1 MTRGRRYVFGPL
13 GGPEIIAIFVLAL
26 LLFGPRRL
34 PKLGKTLGRTM
45 SEFRKATSDFKMSLE
60 REIEMEEIRET
71 RDELKKT
78 ARDAQGAIR
87 ELSDV
92 TALGD
97 SSNEPRPARPGPS
110 DPNAAGGTDAVP
122 RDPAGAAPDKGEGHD
137 PPSRSSDGGHDR
149 HS

>member
-1 MTRGRRYVFGPL
+1 MFGPL
-13 GGPEIIAIFVLAL
+13 GGPEIIVIFVLAL

-78 ARDAQGAIR
+78 ARDAQGAIN
-87 ELSDV
+87 ELSGV

-97 SSNEPRPARPGPS
+97 SSVEPRRAQPGPR
-110 DPNAAGGTDAVP
+110 DRGAAGGTDAVP
-122 RDPAGAAPDKGEGHD
+122 RDPAGTSRDAGEGNH
-137 PPSRSSDGGHDR
+137 PAPRSSDGGHDR
-149 HS
+149 DS

>member
-1 MTRGRRYVFGPL
+1 VFGPL

-78 ARDAQGAIR
+78 ARDAQGAIK

-97 SSNEPRPARPGPS
+97 SSTEVRRAQPEPR
-110 DPNAAGGTDAVP
+110 DPNAAGGADAVP
-122 RDPAGAAPDKGEGHD
+122 RDSARASRDAGEGND
-137 PPSRSSDGGHDR
+137 PAPRSPDGGHDR
-149 HS
+149 DS